1 MRLIASR
8 GRGPLVGGP
17 RPGSKW
23 SRRLKAEARCETG
36 PRLPNGYH
44 SSVIPISARANQ
56 FLTERDTQRAM
67 SQENVEIVRRMYDA
81 YNRGDFESALA
92 DFAPDVEWS
101 DPPDNPGGRTWHG
114 PEGVQ
119 GALATWQGAWQDF
132 RYEIQELIDCDG
144 D

>member
-1 MRLIASR
+1 M
-8 GRGPLVGGP
+8 P
-17 RPGSKW
+17 
-23 SRRLKAEARCETG
+23 
-36 PRLPNGYH
+36 
-44 SSVIPISARANQ
+44 
-56 FLTERDTQRAM
+56 
-67 SQENVEIVRRMYDA
+67 QENVEIVRRMYDA

-144 D
+144 DKVLLAALQTGRGLVSGVSVSEENFCVFTLQGGRIVRQEMFRHRPEALEAAGLSTPP